1 MQATNQANNAS
12 ITAVLGA
19 SGSGKGLWVKNH
31 LLKPRPAKLLIWDLM
46 REDGYAK
53 ICTTATTENMKDVVN
68 ACKKPRFAV
77 AYRPDM
83 RGNLD
88 KQFAMFCRI
97 ANTVPNVTVVVE
109 ELSYVTKAMYSPP
122 DWRAM
127 SVTGRHRGMRIIG
140 VSQRPTSVDKDFLS
154 QCTTIHAG
162 RLNTAR
168 DRKTLADML
177 CIPIQQ
183 VIDLEPLDWIER
195 DMATGKTTTGRVKIP
210 ASR

>member
-1 MQATNQANNAS
+1 MQKTNQANNAS

-19 SGSGKGLWVKNH
+19 SGSGKGLWVKKH
-31 LLKPRPAKLLIWDLM
+31 LLKPKPERLLIWDLM
-46 REDGYAK
+46 REEGYAK
-53 ICTTATTENMKDVVN
+53 LCTTATTERITEVIE

-83 RGNLD
+83 TGNLD
-88 KQFAMFCRI
+88 KQFSMFCRI
-97 ANTVPNVTVVVE
+97 ANTVPNITVVVE

-127 SVTGRHRGMRIIG
+127 CVTGRHRGMRIIG

-177 CIPIQQ
+177 CVPVEQ
-183 VIDLEPLDWIER
+183 VIALAPLDWIER
-195 DMATGKTTTGRVKIP
+195 DMATGLTTYGRVKIP
-210 ASR
+210 AAR